1 MPTWKYSISGI
12 PPDKTAIASGRD
24 LRISPKAA
32 REICA
37 YLRGMK
43 LSQAKQVLEN
53 VVEKKQLIPYKRHK
67 KEIPHRRGVPRFY
80 TGRYPQKAAKEI
92 LKVLRQVESNAEFKG
107 LTVDNLRVIHLA
119 AQRARLIKKYIPR
132 AFGRSSPYFDLLTH
146 IEVAVEEK

>member
-1 MPTWKYSISGI
+1 MRRNSSSPTRDTRKKSLIEEVYTDSTLGDI
-12 PPDKTAIASGRD
+12 PRRQ
-24 LRISPKAA
+24 L
-32 REICA
+32 
-37 YLRGMK
+37 
-43 LSQAKQVLEN
+43 
-53 VVEKKQLIPYKRHK
+53 KK
-67 KEIPHRRGVPRFY
+67 
-80 TGRYPQKAAKEI
+80 I